1 MERGVF
7 PDSPCP
13 PRIRPG
19 SPHPTHGYR
28 LKPSRLPLW
37 DWHPRLCAFPSPS
50 TVQGRN
56 APTLP
61 EAAASKPAAPT
72 PLPVVPAAQPTP
84 PIAMRGGC
92 HGNRDASCRL
102 SGARLE
108 RLGPRS
114 ALAARGLGSSSFSM
128 LSRRQLA
135 LVLSLPSLVEL
146 RRLNKRSEPTAARG
160 SV

>member
-1 MERGVF
+1 M
-7 PDSPCP
+7 PD
-13 PRIRPG
+13 
-19 SPHPTHGYR
+19 SPHPTHDYH
-28 LKPSRLPLW
+28 LNPSRLPLW
-37 DWHPRLCAFPSPS
+37 DWHPSLCTFPSLS

-72 PLPVVPAAQPTP
+72 PLPVVPAAQLTP
-84 PIAMRGGC
+84 PITMRSGC

-114 ALAARGLGSSSFSM
+114 ALAVRGLGSSSISIC
-128 LSRRQLA
+128 LDS
-135 LVLSLPSLVEL
+135 
-146 RRLNKRSEPTAARG
+146 
-160 SV
+160 